1 MKQKSI
7 FLFLALLL
15 PVCIFL
21 FLKFFGKNE
30 FSVAPLYSNAYPENI
45 DECENKI
52 TLPYVIPDSIK
63 LSFDVQSDSL
73 SLIYFGD
80 LRENSEVQLKRVN
93 NDFKDAVMLH
103 VVSPSEES
111 LKLKKCVFFLK
122 DPFDLV
128 LIDPAGIIRGQY
140 IAADREEI
148 DRLLTEL
155 TILLKRY

>member
-1 MKQKSI
+1 MKQKNI

-30 FSVAPLYSNAYPENI
+30 FSVPPLYSIIYPEKI
-45 DECENKI
+45 DGCENKI
-52 TLPYVIPDSIK
+52 VLPYVIPDSVK
-63 LSFDVQSDSL
+63 LSFDVQKDSL
-73 SLIYFGD
+73 SLIYFGE
-80 LRENSEVQLKRVN
+80 LRENSAVQLKRVN
-93 NDFKDAVMLH
+93 QDFGDAVRVH
-103 VVSPSEES
+103 IVSPSGES

-128 LIDPAGIIRGQY
+128 LIDPSGTIRGQY